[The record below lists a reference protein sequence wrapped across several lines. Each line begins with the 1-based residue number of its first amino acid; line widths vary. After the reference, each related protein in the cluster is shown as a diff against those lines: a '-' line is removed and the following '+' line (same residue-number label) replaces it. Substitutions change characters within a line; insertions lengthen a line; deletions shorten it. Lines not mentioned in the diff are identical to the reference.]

1 MDQEEMKILIFE
13 LNGEHY
19 ATDILDVERILGYV
33 QTTEMP
39 DAPSFVEGVI
49 NYEDSILPIISLN
62 KKFKFKFNSTCN
74 KEQTKIIVVKREEK
88 KYGVVVDNV
97 YEVTDINKESFE
109 TAPTITNQVS
119 QKYIRGLVKL
129 KDKIVILLNMGN
141 ILNEEE
147 ENMIF

>member
-62 KKFKFKFNSTCN
+62 KKFKFNSTCN
-74 KEQTKIIVVKREEK
+74 KEQAKIIVVKREEK

>member
-141 ILNEEE
+141 ILN
-147 ENMIF
+147 

>member
-1 MDQEEMKILIFE
+1 MDQDEMKILIFE

>member
-1 MDQEEMKILIFE
+1 MDQDEMKILIFE

-62 KKFKFKFNSTCN
+62 KKFKFKSTCN

-109 TAPTITNQVS
+109 TAPPITNQIS
-119 QKYIRGLVKL
+119 HKYIKGLVKL
-129 KDKIVILLNMGN
+129 KDKIVILLDMGN